1 MTAGGS
7 LKVNTYHQLS
17 LEIRCDGPNQQ
28 ANLWQS
34 RDLRMI

>member
-17 LEIRCDGPNQQ
+17 LEIRCDESNQQ
-28 ANLWQS
+28 ATLWQS
-34 RDLRMI
+34 RDLRMT